1 MRFNDE
7 NQEEKRKMQL
17 TKGGKRMRSVTA
29 LVLAAVMAIGMAPS
43 PVYAAGD
50 TYTVNVSS
58 VNVRAS
64 ASTDGK
70 VIARAARGEN
80 VEVTGTSGN
89 WYKVK
94 YDGQTGYIRKDM
106 LVEGSVATSAS
117 STPTAK
123 VTGSSVNIRK
133 SASTGA
139 TVLKRVD
146 KGAVLEAVSISDGWV
161 KVKYDGVTGY
171 VSADYV
177 SVTGLS
183 SSSGSSDNLTEMDRE
198 GVINASEVN
207 VRSGASTSS
216 SKLYSLKKG
225 AEVDVTGLKG
235 DWYRVHTSSG
245 TGYVLAKYVTLSSS
259 SGSSGS
265 DSTSSSLTS
274 MDASGTISG
283 NGVNVRKSASTS
295 SSALYKLGEGDKVSV
310 TGKQGDWYRISTSS
324 GTGFVLAKYVEVSTS
339 SGTSSSS
346 VTSASGAATIS
357 GSNVNVRKTAST
369 SGEKLYQLSKGADVE
384 ITGIAGDWYRIKTGK
399 GEGFVLEDFL
409 DVFVSTSNSLK
420 AGQTSDE
427 IKTVQKR
434 LIELGY
440 LTGSADGNFG
450 DKTEAAVKAFQK
462 QAGLTADGVVGA
474 TTLKALNSSSAPKA
488 TAAATA
494 APTATAAPST
504 TYTTLKQGSTGEAVK
519 TLQKRLIELK
529 YLSGSADGD
538 YGSATTDAVKTFQK
552 QAGLT
557 ADGIAGAATQKALFA
572 SDAPSKKTEADIIEE
587 QLDSISGTLSMGDSG
602 SDVKTL
608 QTRLI
613 ELKYLSGSA
622 DGDFGA
628 KTRDAVMLFQKQ
640 AGLTV
645 DGKAGKTTLK
655 KLFASSAAKYDG
667 KTTLST
673 SSGSS
678 SSSSSSSSSESS
690 SSSSVQLVDWWT
702 SNIQSVFSR
711 GTVATV
717 TDVKT
722 GISWQVKRRGGTNH
736 ADVEPLTASD
746 TAKMKQAY
754 GGSWSWTRRAIWVTI
769 NGKKYAASM
778 NGMPHGVQSITNNNF
793 SGHHCIHF
801 LNSRT
806 HTGNRL
812 DSAHQAAVKAAY
824 EAGK

>member
-70 VIARAARGEN
+70 VIAHAARGEN

-106 LVEGSVATSAS
+106 LVEGSVATSSS

-146 KGAVLEAVSISDGWV
+146 KGTVLEAVSISDGWV

-283 NGVNVRKSASTS
+283 NGVNVLAMGAFYVAPQMGCDIADAYLGASLGS
-295 SSALYKLGEGDKVSV
+295 GYEWWHNFYEFHKLAIDELEAFNYVDYKAN
-310 TGKQGDWYRISTSS
+310 
-324 GTGFVLAKYVEVSTS
+324 GF
-339 SGTSSSS
+339 
-346 VTSASGAATIS
+346 
-357 GSNVNVRKTAST
+357 
-369 SGEKLYQLSKGADVE
+369 KLKHL
-384 ITGIAGDWYRIKTGK
+384 
-399 GEGFVLEDFL
+399 
-409 DVFVSTSNSLK
+409 
-420 AGQTSDE
+420 
-427 IKTVQKR
+427 
-434 LIELGY
+434 
-440 LTGSADGNFG
+440 
-450 DKTEAAVKAFQK
+450 
-462 QAGLTADGVVGA
+462 
-474 TTLKALNSSSAPKA
+474 
-488 TAAATA
+488 
-494 APTATAAPST
+494 
-504 TYTTLKQGSTGEAVK
+504 
-519 TLQKRLIELK
+519 
-529 YLSGSADGD
+529 GD
-538 YGSATTDAVKTFQK
+538 Y
-552 QAGLT
+552 
-557 ADGIAGAATQKALFA
+557 
-572 SDAPSKKTEADIIEE
+572 P
-587 QLDSISGTLSMGDSG
+587 
-602 SDVKTL
+602 
-608 QTRLI
+608 
-613 ELKYLSGSA
+613 LKLET
-622 DGDFGA
+622 
-628 KTRDAVMLFQKQ
+628 KP
-640 AGLTV
+640 
-645 DGKAGKTTLK
+645 
-655 KLFASSAAKYDG
+655 
-667 KTTLST
+667 
-673 SSGSS
+673 
-678 SSSSSSSSSESS
+678 E
-690 SSSSVQLVDWWT
+690 
-702 SNIQSVFSR
+702 
-711 GTVATV
+711 
-717 TDVKT
+717 
-722 GISWQVKRRGGTNH
+722 
-736 ADVEPLTASD
+736 
-746 TAKMKQAY
+746 
-754 GGSWSWTRRAIWVTI
+754 
-769 NGKKYAASM
+769 
-778 NGMPHGVQSITNNNF
+778 
-793 SGHHCIHF
+793 
-801 LNSRT
+801 
-806 HTGNRL
+806 
-812 DSAHQAAVKAAY
+812 
-824 EAGK
+824 